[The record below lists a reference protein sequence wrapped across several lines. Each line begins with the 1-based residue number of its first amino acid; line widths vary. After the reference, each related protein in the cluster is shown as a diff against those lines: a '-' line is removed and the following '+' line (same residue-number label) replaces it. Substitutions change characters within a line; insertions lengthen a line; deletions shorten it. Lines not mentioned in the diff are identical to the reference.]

1 MATEIKNAFDGLI
14 NKWDTAEER
23 TCNLK
28 DAPKKLPK
36 LKSKENKKKTGK
48 NTQLQNRKF
57 ATTIIWNTQNR
68 NTHNGNT
75 GRKRNK

>member
-36 LKSKENKKKTGK
+36 LKSKENKKKQERIPNYKTE
-48 NTQLQNRKF
+48 NLQQL
-57 ATTIIWNTQNR
+57 
-68 NTHNGNT
+68 
-75 GRKRNK
+75 